1 MNEPRVSN
9 NMELYRQGKKS
20 PNAPLIWNVTALR
33 LLCQFGTMGIQA
45 EDSRGVYWGSPLYA
59 YAWQL
64 VDLGLLAPEHDP
76 VPYDQSQASFVITD
90 AGKLFLAAAV
100 AACARSALDR
110 HVADEDGAV
119 WR

>member
-1 MNEPRVSN
+1 MTEPVSN
-9 NMELYRQGKKS
+9 NMERYRRGEKS
-20 PNAPLIWNVTALR
+20 PNDPLIWSAAALR
-33 LLCQFGTMGIQA
+33 LLCQVGTGIG
-45 EDSRGVYWGSPLYA
+45 EDSARAVYCGSYLYA

-64 VDLGLLAPEHDP
+64 VDLGLLAPERDARGE
-76 VPYDQSQASFVITD
+76 SSAWFSITD
-90 AGKLFLAAAV
+90 AGRRVLAAAV